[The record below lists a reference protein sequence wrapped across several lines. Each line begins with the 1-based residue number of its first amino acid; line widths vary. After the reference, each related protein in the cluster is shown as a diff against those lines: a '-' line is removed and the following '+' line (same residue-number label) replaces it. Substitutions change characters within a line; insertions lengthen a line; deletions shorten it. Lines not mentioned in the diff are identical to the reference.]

1 MPPAINTILC
11 TSGLLMIRI
20 YMNIKNKPSIG
31 RLQVNDPLTQELR
44 HLFNKL
50 DELQYYFDMEIT
62 YKQRII
68 DKLIN
73 DIETLRH
80 QLQDKEREVHG
91 LRKELDECVHN
102 EEGNRQLIN
111 KLLSDISRYQN
122 DIEWYKRTYEK
133 RSLLGVLKDKLKH

>member
-1 MPPAINTILC
+1 
-11 TSGLLMIRI
+11 
-20 YMNIKNKPSIG
+20 MNIENKPPV
-31 RLQVNDPLTQELR
+31 RRPQEKELVAHELR

-50 DELQYYFDMEIT
+50 DQLQYHFEKEIN

-68 DKLIN
+68 DSLLN
-73 DIETLRH
+73 DIEALKH
-80 QLQDKEREVHG
+80 QLRDKESEVYELRREMN
-91 LRKELDECVHN
+91 DCVQN

>member
-1 MPPAINTILC
+1 
-11 TSGLLMIRI
+11 
-20 YMNIKNKPSIG
+20 MNIENKPPIR
-31 RLQVNDPLTQELR
+31 RLQEKEVIAQELR

-50 DELQYYFDMEIT
+50 DQLQYYFEREIN

-68 DKLIN
+68 DSLLN
-73 DIETLRH
+73 DVEGLKH
-80 QLQDKEREVHG
+80 QLRDRESEVYE
-91 LRKELDECVHN
+91 LRREMGECAQN

-133 RSLLGVLKDKLKH
+133 RSLLGVLKDKLRQ